1 MKNIIVLLLIL
12 LPSIGFC
19 QQFLWSTT
27 KIDDHEG
34 SDVKLIPIAS
44 VSEKIF
50 DYYNTYEYY
59 RDLTGFSRTGFE
71 RFLNESPNFDKLI
84 NWNSSLISTDSA
96 AFAFKGNN
104 GNGSIITVVLV
115 QKENVDV
122 ISFTSEY
129 QPGYNHLINKD
140 KFKRWFY
147 SFWPYE
153 LAPDESEASLVH
165 YEGVTG
171 LANRGYLIRP
181 KIFENTEAFEGVI
194 VLELTVNK
202 QGKVLNV
209 RPGVKGT
216 TISSPKLYRECERAF
231 LEAQFNPLVD
241 GSERQVGYVTVS
253 FKNR

>member
-1 MKNIIVLLLIL
+1 MMKNIFVIFFIL
-12 LPSIGFC
+12 LPGIGFC

-27 KIDDHEG
+27 KI
-34 SDVKLIPIAS
+34 SDVKVIPLES

-50 DYYNTYEYY
+50 DYYNTYQYY
-59 RDLTGFSRTGFE
+59 RDLSGFSKTGFE
-71 RFLNESPNFDKLI
+71 KFLNESPNFNKLI
-84 NWNSSLISTDSA
+84 NWNSSLFFTDSA

-129 QPGYNHLINKD
+129 QPGFNHLISKD
-140 KFKRWFY
+140 KFRRWLY

-153 LAPDESEASLVH
+153 LTLNEGKVSSGH
-165 YEGVTG
+165 YEEITS

-181 KIFENTEAFEGVI
+181 KIFENKESFEGV
-194 VLELTVNK
+194 VVVELVVNK
-202 QGKVLNV
+202 EGKVLSA

-216 TISSPKLYRECERAF
+216 TIASAKLFRECERAF
-231 LEAQFNPLVD
+231 LEAQFKPLVD
-241 GSERQVGYVTVS
+241 GPELQVGFVTVH

>member
-1 MKNIIVLLLIL
+1 MKNIFVIFFIL
-12 LPSIGFC
+12 LPGIGFC

-27 KIDDHEG
+27 KI
-34 SDVKLIPIAS
+34 SDVKVIPLES

-50 DYYNTYEYY
+50 DYYNTYQYY
-59 RDLTGFSRTGFE
+59 RDLSGFSKTGFE
-71 RFLNESPNFDKLI
+71 KFLNESPNFNKLI
-84 NWNSSLISTDSA
+84 NWNSSLFFTDSA

-122 ISFTSEY
+122 ISFTNEY
-129 QPGYNHLINKD
+129 QPGYNHLISKD

-153 LAPDESEASLVH
+153 QTMYEAKASSVH
-165 YEGVTG
+165 YDEITS
-171 LANRGYLIRP
+171 LANRGYLIHP
-181 KIFENTEAFEGVI
+181 KIFENNESFEGVI
-194 VLELTVNK
+194 VVELTVNK
-202 QGKVLNV
+202 EGKVLSV

-216 TISSPKLYRECERAF
+216 TISSAKLFRECERAF
-231 LEAQFNPLVD
+231 LEAQFKPLVD
-241 GSERQVGYVTVS
+241 GPELQVGFVTVH